1 MYSKKTFV
9 KYAHSLL
16 PAARSKFVSGCPK
29 SLGGLNFDHPKFDVS
44 EKYQQFF
51 SLFKIAFE
59 GFFLLFRFFLVSAS
73 YKRF

>member
-44 EKYQQFF
+44 EKYQ
-51 SLFKIAFE
+51 
-59 GFFLLFRFFLVSAS
+59 
-73 YKRF
+73 